1 MKRRTIGHYE
11 FLRKIGAGGSGVVY
25 LATDTLLQ
33 RPVVLKLLKRG
44 AQSLE
49 QVRTTQLREARLASA
64 IDHPNVCA
72 IYDVGEAPSE
82 SGGEDE
88 AYIVMQY
95 IPGKSLDKVIAEG
108 PASLQLVLS
117 AGIQIA
123 DGLSAAHSLG
133 IFHRDLKPANVMLTD
148 GGLIKILD
156 FGLARRLSLD
166 EADFDPATPGR
177 PKPPSPEAT
186 YTAKGGTIA
195 YMAPEQ
201 FVTGRSSVQSDVFAL
216 GLILYEL
223 ASGRHPFHR
232 PDAPEFQTIRA
243 TQFADPPNIRDIVPE
258 LPVELESVILRCLEK
273 QPSARFSTAADVR
286 EGLRTIMKALQLDSV
301 GMSGDSIPA
310 QGRLE
315 LDSPEEE
322 KRTTG
327 ILSMLAERFRESGAT
342 ASAKQ
347 NSIVVL
353 PFINFGD
360 AVPVD
365 GSHQAPSPLYGYAL
379 ADAIAARLARMT
391 SLIVRPSSSLMAIPA
406 QQLDPLSI
414 GKKLLVQFVLA
425 GNFMRSE
432 QGFDLNWQL
441 LDIPNQSV
449 RAGGSINVASFDL
462 ISVQTEICNEVF
474 STLQGFGDLQN
485 STNSVDS
492 RDDSSSFSRISLK
505 EDLSEEYLQARA
517 VLSSFISRTG
527 SLDDLNRARELFES
541 VVQQDA
547 DYAPAWSGL
556 GITHLQYARHGL
568 GGQMH
573 VLEARRAFDKALQLD
588 SGSVEANLYRVYM
601 LLSRGEKE
609 SARHG
614 IEHLLQ
620 SAANDWN
627 VHLVAGQTLRIDGL
641 YEEALD
647 QFNTSLRLN
656 PANAAMIYNHRAR
669 VYQYQNQLELAG
681 DEIEKGLTLE
691 PRQPLLRISLGYQQ
705 MRLGDLHR
713 AVSTLEAVIS
723 DEASLRIVF
732 PTIALCYVQ
741 LGDRAKAAGFIL
753 EETLSAA
760 EADGEMA
767 YRLATYFAVD
777 GDESEALH
785 WLRRAIYL
793 GNENYPWFSKN
804 PAWKKLSGHS
814 DFERILEDLKKSYR
828 RNQKNWKRLLVI
840 PLSSRHSGR
849 SPESPYWPL
858 PLPVLNRRPHPYDPQ
873 SFLPTVIPSEPSF
886 RAQPRNRIRHCIPT
900 QNSHTLPV

>member
-44 AQSLE
+44 ALSLE
-49 QVRTTQLREARLASA
+49 QVRATQLREARLASA

-72 IYDVGEAPSE
+72 IYDVGEAASE
-82 SGGEDE
+82 AGGEDE

-123 DGLSAAHSLG
+123 DGLSAAHQLG

-156 FGLARRLSLD
+156 FGLARKLNIE

-177 PKPPSPEAT
+177 HTPPPPEAT

-243 TQFADPPNIRDIVPE
+243 TQFADPPNLRQIVPE

-273 QPSARFSTAADVR
+273 QPSARFSSAADVR
-286 EGLRTIMKALQLDSV
+286 EGLRTVMKALQLDSV
-301 GMSGDSIPA
+301 GMPGDSISQMPA
-310 QGRLE
+310 QGRLGLE
-315 LDSPEEE
+315 SPEEE
-322 KRTTG
+322 KRATG

-342 ASAKQ
+342 ATVKQ

-353 PFINFGD
+353 PFVNFGNS
-360 AVPVD
+360 AVAD
-365 GSHQAPSPLYGYAL
+365 TESAPAPLYGYAL
-379 ADAIAARLARMT
+379 ADAIAARLARMS
-391 SLIVRPSSSLMAIPA
+391 SLVVRPSSSLMTIPA

-414 GKKLLVQFVLA
+414 GKKLLVRFVLA
-425 GNFMRSE
+425 GNFMRSNA
-432 QGFDLNWQL
+432 GFDLNWQL
-441 LDIPNQSV
+441 LDIPSQSV
-449 RAGGSINVASFDL
+449 RAGGSINVESFDL

-485 STNSVDS
+485 SATSTEGV
-492 RDDSSSFSRISLK
+492 RDTSPSLSQ
-505 EDLSEEYLQARA
+505 DLSEDYLQARA
-517 VLSSFISRTG
+517 VLSSFMSRTG
-527 SLDDLNRARELFES
+527 SLDDLNRARGLFES
-541 VVQQDA
+541 VVQQDV
-547 DYAPAWSGL
+547 DYAPGWSGL

-573 VLEARRAFDKALQLD
+573 VIEARRAFDKALQID
-588 SGSVEANLYRVYM
+588 PGSVEANLYRVYM

-614 IEHLLQ
+614 IEHLLT

-627 VHLVAGQTLRIDGL
+627 VHLVAGLTLRIDGL
-641 YEEALD
+641 YDEALE
-647 QFNTSLRLN
+647 QFNISLRLN
-656 PANAAMIYNHRAR
+656 PANAAIIYNHRAR

-705 MRLGDLHR
+705 MRMGDLAR
-713 AVSTLEAVIS
+713 AVATLESVIS

-741 LGDRAKAAGFIL
+741 LGDRAKAASFIL
-753 EETLSAA
+753 EETLAAA

-804 PAWKKLSGHS
+804 PAWRNLTGHS

-828 RNQKNWKRLLVI
+828 RNQKNWKRLL
-840 PLSSRHSGR
+840 
-849 SPESPYWPL
+849 
-858 PLPVLNRRPHPYDPQ
+858 
-873 SFLPTVIPSEPSF
+873 
-886 RAQPRNRIRHCIPT
+886 AQVRD
-900 QNSHTLPV
+900 